1 MAIAG
6 RTRRFWQEYKYQE
19 PVKAFEGTHTM
30 RTYSALYWIA
40 LILTVIGGLNWGLV
54 GLIDLNVVEAAFGAA
69 TIVTRAIYVVVG
81 LAALYL
87 IAAALMERPVDTARP
102 VI

>member
-1 MAIAG
+1 
-6 RTRRFWQEYKYQE
+6 
-19 PVKAFEGTHTM
+19 M

-40 LILTVIGGLNWGLV
+40 LVLTVIGGLVWGIV
-54 GLIDLNVVEAAFGAA
+54 GLINLNVIEAVFGAGS
-69 TIVTRAIYVVVG
+69 IVTRVIYVIVG

-102 VI
+102 AV

>member
-1 MAIAG
+1 
-6 RTRRFWQEYKYQE
+6 
-19 PVKAFEGTHTM
+19 M

-54 GLIDLNVVEAAFGAA
+54 GLINLNIVDAIFGVGS
-69 TIVTRAIYVVVG
+69 IISRIIYVIIG

-102 VI
+102 AV

>member
-1 MAIAG
+1 
-6 RTRRFWQEYKYQE
+6 
-19 PVKAFEGTHTM
+19 M

-40 LILTVIGGLNWGLV
+40 LILTVIGGLVWGIV
-54 GLIDLNVVEAAFGAA
+54 GLIDLNVIEAVFGAGS
-69 TIVTRAIYVVVG
+69 IVTRVIYVIVG

-102 VI
+102 VV

>member
-1 MAIAG
+1 
-6 RTRRFWQEYKYQE
+6 
-19 PVKAFEGTHTM
+19 M

-40 LILTVIGGLNWGLV
+40 LVLTVIGGLVWGIV
-54 GLIDLNVVEAAFGAA
+54 GLINLNVIEAVFGAGS
-69 TIVTRAIYVVVG
+69 IVTRVIYVIVG

-102 VI
+102 VV

>member
-1 MAIAG
+1 
-6 RTRRFWQEYKYQE
+6 
-19 PVKAFEGTHTM
+19 M

-40 LILTVIGGLNWGLV
+40 LILTVIGGLVWGIV
-54 GLIDLNVVEAAFGAA
+54 GLINLNVIEAVFGAGS
-69 TIVTRAIYVVVG
+69 IVTRVIYVIVG

-102 VI
+102 VV

>member
-1 MAIAG
+1 M
-6 RTRRFWQEYKYQE
+6 
-19 PVKAFEGTHTM
+19 AFEVPYTM

-40 LILTVIGGLNWGLV
+40 LILTVIGGLNWGLI
-54 GLIDLNVVEAAFGAA
+54 GLINLNVVDAIFGAGSIIA
-69 TIVTRAIYVVVG
+69 RVIYVIVG

-102 VI
+102 VV

>member
-1 MAIAG
+1 
-6 RTRRFWQEYKYQE
+6 
-19 PVKAFEGTHTM
+19 M

-40 LILTVIGGLNWGLV
+40 LILTVIGGLSWGLI
-54 GLIDLNVVEAAFGAA
+54 GLIGLDVVAAVFGAA
-69 TIVTRAIYVVVG
+69 SIVTHVIYVIIG

-102 VI
+102 AV

>member
-1 MAIAG
+1 M
-6 RTRRFWQEYKYQE
+6 
-19 PVKAFEGTHTM
+19 AFEVPTM

-40 LILTVIGGLNWGLV
+40 LILTVIGGLAWGLI
-54 GLIDLNVVEAAFGAA
+54 GLLNLNVVEAVFGPGS
-69 TIVTRAIYVVVG
+69 IITRVVYVIIG

-102 VI
+102 AV

>member
-1 MAIAG
+1 
-6 RTRRFWQEYKYQE
+6 
-19 PVKAFEGTHTM
+19 M

-54 GLIDLNVVEAAFGAA
+54 GLINFDLVAAIFGVGSIISR
-69 TIVTRAIYVVVG
+69 TIYVLIG

-87 IAAALMERPVDTARP
+87 IAAVLMERPVETARP
-102 VI
+102 AV

>member
-1 MAIAG
+1 
-6 RTRRFWQEYKYQE
+6 
-19 PVKAFEGTHTM
+19 M

-40 LILTVIGGLNWGLV
+40 LVLTVIGGLVWGII
-54 GLIDLNVVEAAFGAA
+54 GLINLNVIEAVFGAGS
-69 TIVTRAIYVVVG
+69 IVTRVIYVIVG

-102 VI
+102 VV

>member
-1 MAIAG
+1 
-6 RTRRFWQEYKYQE
+6 
-19 PVKAFEGTHTM
+19 M

-40 LILTVIGGLNWGLV
+40 LILTVIGGLNWGLI
-54 GLIDLNVVEAAFGAA
+54 GLINLNIVDAIFGVGS
-69 TIVTRAIYVVVG
+69 IISRVIYVIIG

-102 VI
+102 AV

>member
-1 MAIAG
+1 
-6 RTRRFWQEYKYQE
+6 
-19 PVKAFEGTHTM
+19 M

-40 LILTVIGGLNWGLV
+40 LILTVI
-54 GLIDLNVVEAAFGAA
+54 DLNIVQAIFGAG
-69 TIVTRAIYVVVG
+69 TIITRAIYVIVG

>member
-6 RTRRFWQEYKYQE
+6 RTGRFWQEFKYQE
-19 PVKAFEGTHTM
+19 PVKAFEVAHTM

-40 LILTVIGGLNWGLV
+40 LILTVIGGLNWGLI
-54 GLIDLNVVEAAFGAA
+54 GLIDLNIVQAIFGAG
-69 TIVTRAIYVVVG
+69 TIITRAIYVIVG

-102 VI
+102 VV

>member
-1 MAIAG
+1 M
-6 RTRRFWQEYKYQE
+6 
-19 PVKAFEGTHTM
+19 AFEVPHTM

-40 LILTVIGGLNWGLV
+40 LILTVIGGLNWGLI
-54 GLIDLNVVEAAFGAA
+54 GLINLNVVDAIFGAGSIIA
-69 TIVTRAIYVVVG
+69 RVIYVIVG

-102 VI
+102 AV